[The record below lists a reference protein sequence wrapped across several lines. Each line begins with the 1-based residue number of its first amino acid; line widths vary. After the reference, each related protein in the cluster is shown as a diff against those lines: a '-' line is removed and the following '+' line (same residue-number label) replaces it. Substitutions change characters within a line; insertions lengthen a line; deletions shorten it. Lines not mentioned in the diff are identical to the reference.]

1 MSATSPS
8 DPRSSHMAREI
19 ADQPDLFE
27 SHAAAWQA
35 RADALAPVI
44 ESRRHVVLA
53 GRGTS
58 GNACTF
64 AAYLFATARGRH
76 PIEFRPWVASVAGPG
91 PSWDDAVALA
101 YSASGNSTDVSRAA
115 GWLRD
120 RGARTIGITTAAPAG
135 SHLESVV
142 DELFHLEVG
151 PEQAV
156 PATKSFGAQLIA
168 TAALAGLPIVE
179 PAREIAASMRQI
191 LALGDDD
198 PGARLASFLD
208 GARQAVW
215 IARGPALAGALDA
228 ALKLQETA
236 GMPSSGYSSAEVLH
250 GPIGAMGPDDR
261 VVLVLDGPE
270 IADSMAAVV
279 VSLVTRHTP
288 FVVLGPEGGPPPG
301 DGRVAI
307 NLPVPMPA
315 TPWARTPVVAMIG
328 QRTALQLARRRGLD
342 PDSPAGLRKVTETL

>member
-1 MSATSPS
+1 MNATDDKPF
-8 DPRSSHMAREI
+8 HMAREI
-19 ADQPDLFE
+19 ADQPALFE
-27 SHAAAWQA
+27 SHAPAWQA
-35 RADALAPVI
+35 RAEQLTPLL

-76 PIEFRPWVASVAGPG
+76 PIEFRPWVAAVAGPG
-91 PSWDDAVALA
+91 PSWDDSVVLA

-120 RGARTIGITTAAPAG
+120 RGARTIGITTAAPPG

-156 PATKSFGAQLIA
+156 PATKSFGAQLVA

-191 LALGDDD
+191 LTLGDDD
-198 PGARLASFLD
+198 PGSRLAAFFD
-208 GARQAVW
+208 GARQAIWV
-215 IARGPALAGALDA
+215 ARGPALAGALDA

-236 GMPSSGYSSAEVLH
+236 GMPATGYSSAEVLH
-250 GPIGAMGPDDR
+250 GPIGAMNEHDR
-261 VVLVLDGPE
+261 VVLVFDGPE

-279 VSLVTRHTP
+279 VSLVTRRTP
-288 FVVLGPEGGPPPG
+288 FVVLGPEGLAPPG

-307 NLPVPMPA
+307 NLPAPMPA

-328 QRTALQLARRRGLD
+328 QRAALQLARRRGLD
-342 PDSPAGLRKVTETL
+342 PDAPPGLRKVTETL